1 MNTKITFHL
10 ITFLMFVDKLYSLS
24 NTQIYWTNLVETIRT
39 QFEKN
44 LHFNQSIYF
53 LTKTVIKIDSN
64 SAMSEYSSRTINAS
78 NRMTAFEMNFIT
90 YNHFIF

>member
-1 MNTKITFHL
+1 
-10 ITFLMFVDKLYSLS
+10 MFVDKLYSLS